1 MSRGKMLVGTCLQLI
16 AVGTAALLASAPM
29 TARADITDL
38 YGLWEG
44 TWFVDEKFDWQ
55 GNPVGQP
62 PYDPVLLYFEIHEF
76 DAQQGSFGTVSFDNC
91 PGCIPS
97 ASILDIQLDE
107 SDQVVMDIEYLA
119 NPLLTA
125 VATGLFQNGVITGD
139 YDEVVPPPFDY
150 VSFRGPFQIQKLPS
164 HAGPVCLASRDTTLC
179 RVNGDGNGLVEV
191 FPNQPGMIV
200 AMTRVPPGV
209 VVAGCVAG
217 DVLAVEGNG
226 GSRVWRVD
234 NAACGTPSLV
244 QIGEAEVQVSSIAF
258 AHGQLF
264 GIGVYGRFHE
274 FDPMTFQTVGD
285 SIDVTPDV
293 GGIGGLAFDGNG
305 TWYVLSADND
315 SPSPDSLYWFSDPP
329 AADSLQLVGVAGLS
343 FGDNGLEF
351 FRGELW
357 GALAGVGGGHVHI
370 GTFDLQSGAFAL
382 AWDAGQLLGGNTVGV
397 VTLPERSSTSGDINC
412 DGEAN
417 GLDVAPFV
425 LALTNPTGFATALPD
440 CSLLNADMT
449 GDCLVSGDDVVPF
462 VDMLLGS

>member
-38 YGLWEG
+38 YGQWEG

-91 PGCIPS
+91 PACIPS

-107 SDQVVMDIEYLA
+107 NDQVVMDIEYLE

-150 VSFRGPFQIQKLPS
+150 VSFRGPFQIQKVPTPR
-164 HAGPVCLASRDTTLC
+164 PVCLASRDTTLC
-179 RVNGDGNGLVEV
+179 RFNADGNGLVEV
-191 FPNQPGMIV
+191 FSDQPGMIV
-200 AMTRVPPGV
+200 AMTRVPAGV
-209 VVAGCVAG
+209 TFPECVAG
-217 DVLAVEGNG
+217 DVIAFEGGPDNMR
-226 GSRVWRVD
+226 RVWRVD
-234 NAACGTPSLV
+234 NAACGTPELE
-244 QIGEAEVQVSSIAF
+244 QIGIYANVSCASIAF
-258 AHGQLF
+258 AHGQFF
-264 GIGVYGRFHE
+264 GIGNHGGMRE
-274 FDPMTFQTVGD
+274 FVFNPDTSTFEAGSV
-285 SIDVTPDV
+285 IDVTPES
-293 GGIGGLAFDGNG
+293 GTGGLAFDGLD
-305 TWYVLSADND
+305 TWYISSQGMEGLLEFA
-315 SPSPDSLYWFSDPP
+315 DPP
-329 AADSLQLVGVAGLS
+329 TEGGAIPVGPAGLS

-351 FRGELW
+351 FGGELW
-357 GALAGVGGGHVHI
+357 AALGGVGGGQLYV
-370 GTFDLQSGAFAL
+370 GTFDLQSGAFSLVWNAE
-382 AWDAGQLLGGNTVGV
+382 QIGGGATVGF
-397 VTLPERSSTSGDINC
+397 VTLPERSSAAGDINC

-425 LALTNPTGFATALPD
+425 LALTNPAGFATALPD
-440 CSLLNADMT
+440 CSLLNADLT
-449 GDCLVSGDDVVPF
+449 SDCLVNGNDVQPF
-462 VDMLLGS
+462 VDVLLGS